1 MTKKKIDISPSSV
14 ADIEKQHQN
23 EKEYRLLIE
32 LYLSKSRNRDP
43 KWNSIEIRRST
54 RWECQRLEMLQ
65 TQKKR

>member
-1 MTKKKIDISPSSV
+1 MTKRKIDINPSS
-14 ADIEKQHQN
+14 AGIEKQHQK

-54 RWECQRLEMLQ
+54 RWDWQRLEMLEM
-65 TQKKR
+65 QKR